1 MGDDRCEGGSDVR
14 AWIVWSAGLFAYIIA
29 VLDRT
34 TLGVS
39 GLDAAERFHAP
50 PAVLSTFV
58 VLQVVV
64 YALAQVP
71 AGLLLDR
78 FGSRMMIVAG
88 GSLMAAGQLTLAF
101 TESLPAAVAA
111 RAVLGLGDA
120 FTFISVLRLVPFWFP
135 EHRISLVT
143 QLTGFCGQ
151 FGQVLSALPF
161 LALLAGAGWQ
171 TAYLAAVAFGVLAV
185 VLVLTLVRNT
195 PTGCTVPV
203 QAAGVRETLSGLKTV
218 WLRPGTR
225 LGFFTHMGTQFSVT
239 VFALMW
245 GVPYLTTAQ
254 GLSRSAAG
262 MLLTVS
268 VAASVAAGVLI
279 GLFTGRNPH
288 RRSRVVLG
296 IVVSNAAVW
305 TLVLSLPTAAPTWL
319 LVVLVVVIS
328 IGGPGSM
335 VGFDFARSFNPAQ
348 TLGTAQG
355 IVNMGGFLA
364 SLLVMQSMGMIM
376 DAAGGFTFDS
386 FRMAWMVQYVI
397 WVFAGAGI
405 LITRRKARR
414 TIGDIDESRY
424 LLEYF
429 DDPRQDSTQSR

>member
-1 MGDDRCEGGSDVR
+1 MR
-14 AWIVWSAGLFAYIIA
+14 AWVVWSTGLLAYIVA

-39 GLDAAERFHAP
+39 GLEAADRFHAP

-58 VLQVVV
+58 VLQVIV

-78 FGSRMMIVAG
+78 FGSRAMIVAG

-101 TESLPAAVAA
+101 TESLPLAVAA
-111 RAVLGLGDA
+111 RAIVGLGDA
-120 FTFISVLRLVPFWFP
+120 FTFISVLRLVPFWFT
-135 EHRISLVT
+135 ERRIPLVT

-171 TAYLAAVAFGVLAV
+171 IAYLSASAFGVLGI
-185 VLVLTLVRNT
+185 VLVLALVKNT
-195 PTGCTVPV
+195 PTGSAVPV
-203 QAAGVRETLSGLKTV
+203 KSAGARETLGRLKVT

-254 GLSRSAAG
+254 GVSRGTAG

-268 VAASVAAGVLI
+268 VMASVAAGVLI
-279 GLFTGRNPH
+279 GIFSGRNPH
-288 RRSRVVLG
+288 RRSNVVLG
-296 IVVSNAAVW
+296 IIVSNALMW
-305 TLVLSLPTAAPTWL
+305 TIVLALPSAAPLWL

-328 IGGPGSM
+328 VGGPGSM
-335 VGFDFARSFNPAQ
+335 VGFDFARTFNPAT

-376 DAAGGFTFDS
+376 DAAGGYSFES
-386 FRMAWMVQYVI
+386 FRMAWTVQYVI
-397 WVFAGAGI
+397 WIVAGTAI

-424 LLEYF
+424 LLEFF
-429 DDPRQDSTQSR
+429 DDPREGRQPAP